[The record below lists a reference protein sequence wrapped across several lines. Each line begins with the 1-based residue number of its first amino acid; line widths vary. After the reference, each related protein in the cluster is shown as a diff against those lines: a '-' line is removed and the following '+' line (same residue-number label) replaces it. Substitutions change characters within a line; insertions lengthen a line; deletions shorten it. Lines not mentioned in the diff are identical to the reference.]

1 MYGEFTIIGDVI
13 YEGEDVDDLL
23 YISDKKRKNE
33 ENVEFVSNKKH
44 KLGENVSIVVE
55 KYNYLGEFILGY
67 YIVSMIHLA
76 F

>member
-13 YEGEDVDDLL
+13 YEGEDVL
-23 YISDKKRKNE
+23 YKKRKSE

-44 KLGENVSIVVE
+44 KCEENVSVDLE
-55 KYNYLGEFILGY
+55 KYNYVGEFILGY

>member
-13 YEGEDVDDLL
+13 YEGEDVL
-23 YISDKKRKNE
+23 YKKRKNDD
-33 ENVEFVSNKKH
+33 NVEFVSNKKH
-44 KLGENVSIVVE
+44 KCEENVSVNLE
-55 KYNYLGEFILGY
+55 RYNYLEVFVLGY